1 MLTDAMTAIL
11 TAAGETGWVLEPDAK
26 RILAL
31 AGIPIPNF
39 ILAATVDDAVRAA
52 GKIGYPVAT
61 KIVSPAALHKTELGG
76 VALDIETD
84 EALRAVFDRFKRFD
98 RFKGMLVEKMVAG
111 VELIVGAKID
121 YQFGPVVLLG
131 IGGIGVELYGDTAL
145 RMAPVSEQDVHSMV
159 HQLKGRQVLEGFRG
173 SKPVDMES
181 LSDLVVRFSELI
193 MDMVT
198 RITSIDLNP
207 VMCTSE
213 GCVVADARIILA
225 ENPSRLGTA

>member
-11 TAAGETGWVLEPDAK
+11 TDAGETGWVLEPDAK
-26 RILAL
+26 RILDL
-31 AGIPIPNF
+31 AGIPVPNF
-39 ILAATVDDAVRAA
+39 LLAATVDDAVRAA

-61 KIVSPAALHKTELGG
+61 KIVSPAVLHKTEFDG
-76 VALDIETD
+76 VALGLETD

-98 RFKGMLVEKMVAG
+98 RFKGVLVEEMVAG

-131 IGGIGVELYGDTAL
+131 IGGIGVELYGDTAV
-145 RMAPVSEQDVHSMV
+145 RMAPVSEQDVRSMV

-173 SKPVDMES
+173 SKPVDMKS

-193 MDMVT
+193 MDLET
-198 RITSIDLNP
+198 EIASIDLNP

-225 ENPSRLGTA
+225 ENT

>member
-11 TAAGETGWVLEPDAK
+11 TAAGKTGWVLEPDAK
-26 RILAL
+26 RMLDL
-31 AGIPIPNF
+31 AGIPVPNF
-39 ILAATVDDAVRAA
+39 LLAATVDDAVRAA

-61 KIVSPAALHKTELGG
+61 KIVSPAVLHKTDLDG
-76 VALDIETD
+76 VALGLETD
-84 EALRAVFDRFKRFD
+84 EALRAVFERFKCFD
-98 RFKGMLVEKMVAG
+98 RFKGVLVEEMVAG

-131 IGGIGVELYGDTAL
+131 IGGIGVELYGDTAV
-145 RMAPVSEQDVHSMV
+145 RMAPVSEQDVRSMV

-173 SKPVDMES
+173 SKPVDMKS

-193 MDMVT
+193 MDLET
-198 RITSIDLNP
+198 GIASIDLNP

-225 ENPSRLGTA
+225 ENT